1 MQIYLKHYLVSKPST
16 PFISLNLP
24 TKKSE
29 DNLEERVTMK
39 HLQISETL
47 LQITRRVL
55 EVKAKR
61 RASHPTSLH
70 YKEGNQSKKE
80 NTQLISSRSKKM
92 RIQFYF
98 TKDVLLSDLLPL
110 LLKMFQKA
118 IRQLTIQ
125 YYKYTVFH

>member
-1 MQIYLKHYLVSKPST
+1 MQIYLKHYTVSKTSK

-24 TKKSE
+24 TKKSD

-55 EVKAKR
+55 EVKAKW

-80 NTQLISSRSKKM
+80 NTQLISSRSKM

-118 IRQLTIQ
+118 IRQLAIQ